1 MNTFCY
7 KLHVAHMCTCT
18 RTPGSVHINGEARS
32 TADWDDWSRNAE
44 RSAGS
49 VKHVIM
55 KKTFYFFNPI
65 NNNNNI
71 LMKISVMMSLSF
83 HFRLIPTC
91 AFYIYSVHLQTI
103 QSPEVNLNL

>member
-1 MNTFCY
+1 MN
-7 KLHVAHMCTCT
+7 
-18 RTPGSVHINGEARS
+18 INGEARS

-55 KKTFYFFNPI
+55 KKTFYFFNPM
-65 NNNNNI
+65 NNNNN
-71 LMKISVMMSLSF
+71 LMKMSVMMSLSF

-91 AFYIYSVHLQTI
+91 AVYIYSVLHLKPI